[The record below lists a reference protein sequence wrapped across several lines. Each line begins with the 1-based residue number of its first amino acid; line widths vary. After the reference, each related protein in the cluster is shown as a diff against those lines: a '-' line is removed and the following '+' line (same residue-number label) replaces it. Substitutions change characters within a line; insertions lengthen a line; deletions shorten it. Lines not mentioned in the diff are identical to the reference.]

1 MTICDIYE
9 KKNEGWLSTDGGCP
23 LVFVLLLLL
32 LFVLQLSVVDEG
44 LNLSSHR
51 LRAYHNRTA
60 FFQAY
65 AENCTPSHA
74 GFEKQK
80 RRAQMQQ
87 DLTKR

>member
-9 KKNEGWLSTDGGCP
+9 KKLEGWLSNDGGCP
-23 LVFVLLLLL
+23 LVFVLLLL

-44 LNLSSHR
+44 LNLSSRR